1 MINLLDKERK
11 YIIGLSGGA
20 DSVFLFHKL
29 IEEGYK
35 NFVACHV
42 NYNFRPDSNKDLDL
56 VRRLCEQYKI
66 KLIVKNLKQDYSN
79 LAQNFESWAREVRYD
94 FFCEN
99 LLIEKAE
106 GILIAHN
113 LNDNI
118 ETYIMQTKNNKTVK
132 FYGINA
138 IGEYKGNKIL
148 RPIIDLKKSFIVNSL
163 NERSIPY
170 IIDITNFDEKY
181 ERNKIRKKLKE
192 EDFHKYLSLIEESNK
207 KIDSYNLKIQKID
220 FSKDLNIDFLNEDNI
235 WNEKLIFKFLEFN
248 GMGNEIYKSK
258 KSLIKE
264 IVKQTRSNKSL
275 VEIIKGNFLIM
286 KDYKK
291 LRVLKNSDFKTYEY
305 LNNKEDMFQKILNE
319 NKIIETEGLIITN
332 DWKKYQSLLE
342 YDNKKLS
349 KVYKDNKTSYFERYK
364 NILIFNKTKKIV
376 LNKITI

>member
-1 MINLLDKERK
+1 MDKERK